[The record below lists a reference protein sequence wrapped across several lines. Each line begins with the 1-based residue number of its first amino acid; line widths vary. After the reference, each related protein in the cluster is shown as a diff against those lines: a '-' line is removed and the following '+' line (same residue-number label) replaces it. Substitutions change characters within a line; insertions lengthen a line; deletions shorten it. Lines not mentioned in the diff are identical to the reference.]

1 VGTSI
6 EEVVVVIWVTIIL
19 EEGIIT
25 EVEAALDNSEVNSK
39 DRVTIKLS
47 NASFLNKVS
56 INF

>member
-19 EEGIIT
+19 EEGIIIA
-25 EVEAALDNSEVNSK
+25 EVALDNKEVNSK